1 MLMREVDAGN
11 KPCTIV
17 EDVRDFPRQPPPQ
30 RVHVV
35 GGRMDA
41 SFVFDRVFEPGTQE
55 EVFEHVAAPLV
66 AVALR
71 GTNVTMFAYGQT
83 GTGKTYTME
92 GPGGSGGL
100 ITQAVELAFQGLL
113 GQKVHFQY
121 VQLYNNQFT
130 DLLNPTGKQDVL
142 SVEEGPRFMMVRGAT
157 IMPAGSAQELLHA
170 VSKGAAFRA
179 TGATN
184 MNDASSRSHAILNIM
199 LSEGKPEAG
208 TSMCLVDLAG
218 SERTK
223 RSGVTGAGF
232 AEAVNINGALSAL
245 GRVVTS
251 LVENDG
257 KRAAHISYKDNALTY
272 LLKSGVGGNAHTALV
287 CCITQAADSLD
298 ESLNTLRFAAQ
309 ASHVKNRV
317 AKSETKAA
325 ESKAAAKMA
334 ASGNVPELDAA
345 GTGRIPLSSRPIA
358 VRGCWVLQDAAG
370 DAALPVICINGFIK
384 DDAIQKGIPAAIFN
398 DECLQALKANFPR
411 VLIVQ
416 DLVAKEKDPDSVV
429 PLLLELL
436 DWLGVAKAVLWGR
449 DAGAVLAGVF
459 KTKHSKRVSHLFM
472 ENVENNVDV
481 TMYKLIG
488 KKDPNYC
495 LGSMHGAWAIVFDW
509 GVGGIK
515 PSVLKVK
522 GSNNH
527 VIWPMHKGGKS
538 VGKSKNQKGTDT
550 MLGLALE
557 KALKTKIMDCHMKS
571 GAEITAMVAS
581 KLKATGGKAG
591 AKSAAGGTNDKAIS
605 SAAGA
610 GRLQTSNSKSLLLKS
625 SSRAAERAAV
635 KAAGASGGS
644 PNKAIAEKKA
654 KARLAAAGRPP
665 QKTAVAKASASLPA
679 LGRQGQ

>member
-1 MLMREVDAGN
+1 MLQREIDAGN
-11 KPCTIV
+11 KACTIV
-17 EDVRDFPRQPPPQ
+17 EDVRDFPRKPPPQ

-66 AVALR
+66 EVALR

-100 ITQAVELAFQGLL
+100 ITQAVEMVFRGLG
-113 GQKVHFQY
+113 GQKKVYFQY
-121 VQLYNNQFT
+121 VQLYNSQFT
-130 DLLNPTGKQDVL
+130 DLLNPTGKQDAL
-142 SVEEGPRFMMVRGAT
+142 AVEEGPNFMVVRAAT
-157 IMPAGSAQELLHA
+157 IMPAASAQELLRA
-170 VSKGAAFRA
+170 VSRGAAFRA

-184 MNDASSRSHAILNIM
+184 MNDASSRSHAILNVM
-199 LSEGKPEAG
+199 LSEGIPEEG

-223 RSGVTGAGF
+223 RSGVTGASF

-309 ASHVKNRV
+309 ASHVKNKV
-317 AKSETKAA
+317 AKSESKAA
-325 ESKAAAKMA
+325 EEAKAAKMA
-334 ASGNVPELDAA
+334 ASANMPKLDADGS
-345 GTGRIPLSSRPIA
+345 GTIPLSRPLT
-358 VRGCWVLQDAAG
+358 VCGCWLSQDGAI
-370 DAALPVICINGFIK
+370 PVICINGFIK
-384 DDAIQKGIPAAIFN
+384 DDAIQKGVPAPVF
-398 DECLQALKANFPR
+398 DDGCLEALKAKFPR
-411 VLIVQ
+411 VLIAQ
-416 DLVAKEKDPDSVV
+416 DLVAKEKDPDSAV

-436 DWLGVAKAVLWGR
+436 DWLGVAKAALWGR

-472 ENVENNVDV
+472 ENVENNVDGP
-481 TMYKLIG
+481 MYKAIG

-495 LGSMHGAWAIVFDW
+495 MGSMTGAWGMLFDW
-509 GVGGIK
+509 GAGGIK

-522 GSNNH
+522 GLNNF
-527 VIWPMHKGGKS
+527 VMWPMHKAGNS
-538 VGKSKNQKGTDT
+538 VANNKNQKGTDT
-550 MLGLALE
+550 MVGLALE
-557 KALKTKIMDCHMKS
+557 KALKTKVMDCHMKS
-571 GAEITAMVAS
+571 GAEITEMVAG
-581 KLKATGGKAG
+581 KLKAKKAG
-591 AKSAAGGTNDKAIS
+591 VKTGAGGTNVKA
-605 SAAGA
+605 SAAASRGAGA
-610 GRLQTSNSKSLLLKS
+610 GRLHTGSSKPRISAS
-625 SSRAAERAAV
+625 ASRAAERATV
-635 KAAGASGGS
+635 KVAGANGGS
-644 PNKAIAEKKA
+644 PNKAIADKQA
-654 KARLAAAGRPP
+654 KTRLAAAGRPP
-665 QKTAVAKASASLPA
+665 QKAVAKTKGASAGLPA
-679 LGRQGQ
+679 LGKRH